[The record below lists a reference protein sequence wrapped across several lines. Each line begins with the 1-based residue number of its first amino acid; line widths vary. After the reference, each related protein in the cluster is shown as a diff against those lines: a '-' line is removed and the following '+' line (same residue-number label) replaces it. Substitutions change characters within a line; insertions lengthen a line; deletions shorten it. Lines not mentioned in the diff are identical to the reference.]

1 MVLKGR
7 FYVGIFLCTLCVSN
21 VFGMRAGFDM
31 DASHN
36 FPHEMLTI
44 IILIGGVVGVE
55 ESNACVGCVVGLLC
69 FMAIAALS

>member
-1 MVLKGR
+1 
-7 FYVGIFLCTLCVSN
+7 
-21 VFGMRAGFDM
+21 M